1 MWSEYLRMID
11 ASFQRDRKSSWPS
24 RRCSVDLGAAGGAL
38 DGLDRVLALA
48 GRLPAHALRGGAARP
63 PGDERHPVG
72 DDERRVEADAELADE
87 PRVLCRVAGERG
99 EELAGARLGDGADVG
114 DHLVV
119 RHADAVVADR
129 DRARVLVERDA
140 DRELGVVL
148 VAIGMGQRLEAQL
161 VGGVRGVGDELAQED
176 LRVAVQRVD
185 HELQELLH
193 LRLESEGLATRR
205 GCGPAVLAV
214 DFRHFDFLQLV
225 ERAGRGGAPGATDR
239 GSGISLPGGVIL
251 PRRRSAAGV
260 RAIALTG
267 TPPECAMAAF

>member
-1 MWSEYLRMID
+1 MTSVPRAACSTGSIVYSPSPVD
-11 ASFQRDRKSSWPS
+11 SQRTPS
-24 RRCSVDLGAAGGAL
+24 RGGQARAA
-38 DGLDRVLALA
+38 
-48 GRLPAHALRGGAARP
+48 
-63 PGDERHPVG
+63 GDERHPVG

-87 PRVLCRVAGERG
+87 LRVLRRGRRSACAKNSRVPD
-99 EELAGARLGDGADVG
+99 LAMVPMLAITSSRDMPMPLS
-114 DHLVV
+114 
-119 RHADAVVADR
+119 RDR
-129 DRARVLVERDA
+129 DRARRPCRTRCGSRARGRSRSERGSVE
-140 DRELGVVL
+140 
-148 VAIGMGQRLEAQL
+148 RLEAQL

-185 HELQELLH
+185 HQLQELLH
-193 LRLESEGLATRR
+193 LGLESEGLATRR

-239 GSGISLPGGVIL
+239 GSGISLPGGGIL

-267 TPPECAMAAF
+267 TPPECPMAAF